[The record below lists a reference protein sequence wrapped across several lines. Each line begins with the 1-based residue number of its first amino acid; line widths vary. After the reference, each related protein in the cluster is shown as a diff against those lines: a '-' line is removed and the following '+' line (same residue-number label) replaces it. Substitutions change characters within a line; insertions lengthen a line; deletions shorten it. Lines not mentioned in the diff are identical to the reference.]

1 MARVPITI
9 NQQNQYDAILD
20 APYTLSAPVLAAG
33 IYVPNFSSISKRG
46 SVRVQIYNAGSASY
60 VYFRGGNYVDPVNTR
75 GAVSWGGQDTVYNL
89 PSDSTVTICLDQYQ
103 AKMQNIQDNL
113 IIDFQQNFAAG
124 GTINVDGL
132 TLRIVDYT
140 NNSNGIGV
148 HFM

>member
-1 MARVPITI
+1 MGW
-9 NQQNQYDAILD
+9 
-20 APYTLSAPVLAAG
+20 S
-33 IYVPNFSSISKRG
+33 
-46 SVRVQIYNAGSASY
+46 
-60 VYFRGGNYVDPVNTR
+60 
-75 GAVSWGGQDTVYNL
+75 DTVYNL